1 MYTYYKLFYN
11 VCQQY
16 FWYTSLSINSCEYL
30 YSPFKKITYFFSIFL
45 PSNQEIKYIYYI
57 VLYDYLQ
64 DYKKIPSN
72 FRNLQNNLKSSIFTM
87 FHHNFTIM
95 DINNLLYDKK
105 SQTVPLLCRIFIT
118 NHIMWGIIEFF

>member
-95 DINNLLYDKK
+95 DINNLLYNEK
-105 SQTVPLLCRIFIT
+105 S
-118 NHIMWGIIEFF
+118 

>member
-11 VCQQY
+11 ICQQY

-30 YSPFKKITYFFSIFL
+30 YSPFKKIIYFFSIFL

-64 DYKKIPSN
+64 DYKKISSN
-72 FRNLQNNLKSSIFTM
+72 FRNLQNYFKSSIFTM

-95 DINNLLYDKK
+95 DINNLFYNEE
-105 SQTVPLLCRIFIT
+105 S
-118 NHIMWGIIEFF
+118 